1 MRTIERISRREF
13 LSRTGKAGGG
23 LVLALTLTT
32 GCNRGE
38 SPAAGQADFAPNV
51 YVNLRDDGTVE
62 IYCHRSE
69 MGQGIRTCLPQIIA
83 DEMDADWQRIEL
95 IQAPG
100 DEKYGDQNTDGSTS
114 IRRHFDL
121 LRQAGASAREMLIAA
136 AAAE

>member
-23 LVLALTLTT
+23 LVLALTLTA

-38 SPAAGQADFAPNV
+38 SPATGQADFAPNV

-95 IQAPG
+95 IQA
-100 DEKYGDQNTDGSTS
+100 D
-114 IRRHFDL
+114 
-121 LRQAGASAREMLIAA
+121 
-136 AAAE
+136 